1 MKKRLILSA
10 VAASVS
16 LTALG
21 GTAYADIRPADEA
34 SPVIEISK
42 ADKTGDVR
50 VERYKTANVSNR
62 IKQSVAMDHVD
73 YRVDRTAQTLT
84 VTYPLQ
90 KVLTNDRYRQFAIT
104 MIATDRDH
112 LERSQVV
119 LVMSAAHKSRVVAVN
134 LDSEYEEK
142 RCAGGSSV
150 TDTAADTIT
159 QTVPFSCLG
168 GLDHGS
174 LRSFV
179 GVESVKGRDIAWDVT
194 RFTRDVPLR
203 AYVAP
208 PTDPAPTDPAPTDP
222 DPVDPA
228 PADFAPFN

>member
-84 VTYPLQ
+84 VTNPLQ
-90 KVLTNDRYRQFAIT
+90 KVLTKGTAFAAADRYQKPG
-104 MIATDRDH
+104 D
-112 LERSQVV
+112 L
-119 LVMSAAHKSRVVAVN
+119 AAA
-134 LDSEYEEK
+134 
-142 RCAGGSSV
+142 
-150 TDTAADTIT
+150 
-159 QTVPFSCLG
+159 
-168 GLDHGS
+168 
-174 LRSFV
+174 
-179 GVESVKGRDIAWDVT
+179 
-194 RFTRDVPLR
+194 LR
-203 AYVAP
+203 AWQKAQP
-208 PTDPAPTDPAPTDP
+208 KPRRAQR
-222 DPVDPA
+222 
-228 PADFAPFN
+228 